1 LVNEN
6 LSLERNEWD
15 KSSEPH
21 YWKGLLFVF
30 VRVCVFFF
38 FFFKG
43 ERERWSWEREREGSI
58 VVYSTAERAFFFPL
72 SWKGCGHLFK
82 LRERER
88 ERSINQFNTVVIVY
102 RLMGSISLSLFI
114 YWTIQVESSTLRSTV
129 ADLHD
134 CWFLFFYSTEIAVC
148 ID

>member
-58 VVYSTAERAFFFPL
+58 VVYSTAERASFFPL

-88 ERSINQFNTVVIVY
+88 ERDQSINLIQWSLFIAWW
-102 RLMGSISLSLFI
+102 GPSLSLSF